1 MLLKINKNPSP
12 KELSQFGWT
21 LVIGFAL
28 LGGAFFWKGKLHT
41 ADGLWGVGG
50 TLGILAIFVPQ
61 VAKPLYK
68 LWMGW
73 AWIMGN
79 VVSRA
84 ILGLLFFGVLTPV
97 AILFR
102 CLRRDALRL
111 KRDPAARSYWTDHPK
126 ISNRT
131 YYQRLF

>member
-12 KELSQFGWT
+12 KELRQFGWT

-28 LGGAFFWKGKLHT
+28 LGGAFFWKAKWH
-41 ADGLWGVGG
+41 AAYGLWGIGV
-50 TLGILAIFVPQ
+50 TLGILAILLPP

-73 AWIMGN
+73 AWIMGT
-79 VVSRA
+79 VVSRV
-84 ILGLLFFGVLTPV
+84 ILALLFFGVLTPV
-97 AILFR
+97 ALFFR
-102 CLRRDALRL
+102 VLKRDALRL
-111 KRDPAARSYWTDHPK
+111 KRDPAAGTYWHDHPK
-126 ISNRT
+126 IPNRS